1 MILIMKKTI
10 IIVFILIL
18 QNCFAQNG
26 ILDSSFGSGGLKTF
40 SLVNRNTRG
49 NHLITFSDNSF
60 IIAGNSDGVTYAPNT
75 ERGFF
80 ITKYLSSGDLDT
92 NFGTNGVISIEGTL
106 TGETFLTSAIKCND
120 GKVLM
125 VCKINGI
132 SKFIKINP
140 IVGYD
145 SQFGNNGFVDL
156 PANTLPGILGEFN
169 NGKFISING
178 TYNGNSNTYF
188 FNRYNADGSIDLSF
202 GNNGGLISDIT
213 SFSYDYCQAIK
224 ILPNNKFI
232 TVGSSSNS
240 WGNYF
245 TGHICKF
252 NEDGTLDTTFGNNG
266 VVLTQIGVSPG
277 YAQYRNLD
285 LLNSGKIVVCGSS
298 EYSGGTGGF
307 GGTKPILVK
316 YNSDGTLDN
325 TFGTNGIVVLDVMF
339 NGNDNFYSVKVQS
352 NNKILGIGSSA
363 YPYPYMKTFLNI
375 SRLLENGTLD
385 NTFGNNG
392 IFLTDNNTSQLNNGW
407 KIEIQN
413 DTKIIALG
421 STSTGE
427 STFKNTLICRFDFEN
442 SLNINQNSS
451 ENDLVI
457 YPNPT
462 INKVYLKGVNS
473 INNVEIYNILGQS
486 FNVLKREI
494 SNNESE
500 IDISKLSQGTYIFK
514 IEIDSK
520 ISVKKIII
528 E

>member
-1 MILIMKKTI
+1 MKKT

-18 QNCFAQNG
+18 QNSFAQNG

-40 SLVNRNTRG
+40 SLGNRNARG

-60 IIAGNSDGVTYAPNT
+60 IVAGNSDGVTYAPNT

-92 NFGTNGVISIEGTL
+92 SFGTNGVISIEGTL
-106 TGETFLTSAIKCND
+106 TGQTFLTSAIKCND
-120 GKVLM
+120 GKVLL
-125 VCKINGI
+125 VCKINGT

-140 IVGYD
+140 IIGYD

-156 PANTLPGILGEFN
+156 PVNTLPGILSEFN

-224 ILPNNKFI
+224 ILPNNKFF

-240 WGNYF
+240 VGNYF

-285 LLNSGKIVVCGSS
+285 LLNNGKIVVCGSS

-307 GGTKPILVK
+307 GGSKPLIVK

-352 NNKILGIGSSA
+352 DNKFLGIGSSA
-363 YPYPYMKTFLNI
+363 YPYPFMKTFLNI

-392 IFLTDNNTSQLNNGW
+392 VFLTDNNTSQLNNGW

-421 STSTGE
+421 STTTGE
-427 STFKNTLICRFDFEN
+427 STIKNTLICRFDFEN

-451 ENDLVI
+451 ENDLII

-462 INKVYLKGVNS
+462 VNKVYLKGVAS
-473 INNVEIYNILGQS
+473 INNLEIYNILGQS
-486 FNVLKREI
+486 FNVLKKEI
-494 SNNESE
+494 SNNELE

-514 IEIDSK
+514 IETDSK
-520 ISVKKIII
+520 IAIKKVII

>member
-1 MILIMKKTI
+1 L
-10 IIVFILIL
+10 
-18 QNCFAQNG
+18 C
-26 ILDSSFGSGGLKTF
+26 
-40 SLVNRNTRG
+40 
-49 NHLITFSDNSF
+49 
-60 IIAGNSDGVTYAPNT
+60 
-75 ERGFF
+75 
-80 ITKYLSSGDLDT
+80 
-92 NFGTNGVISIEGTL
+92 
-106 TGETFLTSAIKCND
+106 
-120 GKVLM
+120 
-125 VCKINGI
+125 
-132 SKFIKINP
+132 
-140 IVGYD
+140 
-145 SQFGNNGFVDL
+145 
-156 PANTLPGILGEFN
+156 EFN

-213 SFSYDYCQAIK
+213 GYPFDYCQAIK

-352 NNKILGIGSSA
+352 DNKILSIGSSA

-392 IFLTDNNTSQLNNGW
+392 IFLTDNNTSQLNKGW

-427 STFKNTLICRFDFEN
+427 STIKNTLICRFDVEN

-451 ENDLVI
+451 EKDLII

-462 INKVYLKGVNS
+462 INKVYLKGVDS
-473 INNVEIYNILGQS
+473 INNLEIYNILGQS
-486 FNVLKREI
+486 FNVLKKEI
-494 SNNESE
+494 SNNELE

-514 IEIDSK
+514 IETDSK
-520 ISVKKIII
+520 IFIKKIII